1 MIHGET
7 LHSALPWDLPWWA
20 PDHVVFFGTLY
31 LVLGILGLALGYAAV
46 KAYIDTVANPKS
58 GANSH

>member
-20 PDHVVFFGTLY
+20 PDHVVFFGVLY
-31 LVLGILGLALGYAAV
+31 LVLGILGLAVGFV
-46 KAYIDTVANPKS
+46 VTKAYIETVVNPDS
-58 GANSH
+58 GSGH

>member
-7 LHSALPWDLPWWA
+7 LHSPLPWDLPWWM

-31 LVLGILGLALGYAAV
+31 MVLGILGLAVGFILT
-46 KAYIDTVANPKS
+46 KSYIETVINPKS
-58 GANSH
+58 EHGH

>member
-20 PDHVVFFGTLY
+20 PDHAVFFGVLY
-31 LVLGILGLALGYAAV
+31 LVLGILGLAVGFVVA
-46 KAYIDTVANPKS
+46 KSYIETVVNPDS
-58 GANSH
+58 GNGH